1 MENKFMYKL
10 ALRKMFVKPI
20 VVSQIIYLEIYLV
33 DLMNATIY
41 IQIKLCTN
49 ENRSGKWCHIHAH
62 RTIIVAFNMIF
73 FFYQNILGNTW
84 NTNFIVNWHYEKCLV
99 LQISGNLFGDF
110 MNATIYV
117 YFSVDVKKVKCTGKC
132 KCV

>member
-1 MENKFMYKL
+1 MYKL

-49 ENRSGKWCHIHAH
+49 ENRSGK
-62 RTIIVAFNMIF
+62 
-73 FFYQNILGNTW
+73 
-84 NTNFIVNWHYEKCLV
+84 
-99 LQISGNLFGDF
+99 
-110 MNATIYV
+110 
-117 YFSVDVKKVKCTGKC
+117 
-132 KCV
+132 